1 MGDQG
6 DLYQI
11 ALLIDQLKHEDTLQR
26 LNASK
31 ELVRISQAL
40 GPERTRNELIPF
52 LSESID
58 DEDNVICVIAK
69 KLGELVEC
77 VGGSEYA
84 HTLLTPLELLA
95 KVEESKAREIAI
107 ESIEVIASSMDSDHV
122 VQYFIPFINK
132 LGTKDWFT
140 SRASAAALV
149 HVGYSRVPSAAA
161 RDLRQLFLKLCS
173 DETPMV
179 RRIAAQNIGNIVA
192 ARNDENQEEFLSTFD
207 HLTRDEQDSVRT
219 QIVSNCV
226 IFIKSLTLDNR
237 LKRILPI
244 LTNIAG
250 DHSWRVRWNVAKK
263 MHEISS
269 SIFEGSSGRSKHETQ
284 GNLTTVR
291 DMFERLLNDT
301 EAEVRS
307 SAAGGFTAMCGLL
320 HSCAYALSDGDSN
333 FGASL
338 VSRLLDSIK
347 RLVNDESEHVRIALG
362 GNISGLGRII
372 GKNETIEHLLPLL
385 LIMLRDESSE
395 VRLNVI
401 SSLPAINEVLGIEL
415 LSQSLLPAVLIL
427 AEDNQWRVRL
437 SIIEHIPMLAEQL
450 GVDFFNE
457 KLSAQCMQWMSDSVY
472 AVRRAST
479 ENLVKLCDILGDDWT
494 RKSVIPSVIALLT
507 TPNYLHRV
515 TALYGMQA
523 LAQSISRDIVE
534 SVVLPAITVC
544 VTDAVPN
551 VRFTVAKT
559 LRSLY
564 WDHLVGDDDLR
575 GQMWGLLQ
583 KMADD
588 NDRDVRFYATS
599 ALTSAQ

>member
-11 ALLIDQLKHEDTLQR
+11 ALLIDQLKHEDTQQR

-52 LSESID
+52 LGESIE

-84 HTLLTPLELLA
+84 YTLLIPLELLA

-107 ESIEVIASSMDSDHV
+107 ESIEVITNAMNTDHILEHFV
-122 VQYFIPFINK
+122 PFINK

-149 HVGYSRVPSAAA
+149 HVGYSRVPSSAA

-179 RRIAAQNIGNIVA
+179 RRIAAQNLGKLVA
-192 ARNDENQEEFLSTFD
+192 ARKDESQEEFLSTFD

-226 IFIKSLTLDNR
+226 VMIKSLTLDNR
-237 LKRILPI
+237 IKRVLPA
-244 LTNIAG
+244 LVNTAG

-269 SIFEGSSGRSKHETQ
+269 SILEGCGGGNKHEIQ
-284 GNLTTVR
+284 DNLTKVR

-307 SAAGGFTAMCGLL
+307 AAAGVFTSMCELL
-320 HSCAYALSDGDSN
+320 YSCAFAASDGDSSV
-333 FGASL
+333 GAGL

-347 RLVNDESEHVRIALG
+347 RLVNDESEHVRVALG
-362 GNISGLGRII
+362 GDISGLGRVI
-372 GKNETIEHLLPLL
+372 GKNETIEHLLPMLL
-385 LIMLRDESSE
+385 LMLRDESSE

-401 SSLPAINEVLGIEL
+401 STLPAINEVLGIEL

-450 GVDFFNE
+450 GVEFFNE

-472 AVRRAST
+472 AIRRAST
-479 ENLVKLCDILGDDWT
+479 ENLVKLCSILGDDWT
-494 RKSVIPSVIALLT
+494 RNSVIPSVITLLT

-534 SVVLPAITVC
+534 SSVLPAVTKC
-544 VTDAVPN
+544 VSDSVPN
-551 VRFTVAKT
+551 VRFTVVKT
-559 LRSLY
+559 LRGFY
-564 WDHLVGDDDLR
+564 WDHLVADDDLR
-575 GQMWGLLQ
+575 GQMWALLQ

-588 NDRDVRFYATS
+588 SDRDVRFYATS